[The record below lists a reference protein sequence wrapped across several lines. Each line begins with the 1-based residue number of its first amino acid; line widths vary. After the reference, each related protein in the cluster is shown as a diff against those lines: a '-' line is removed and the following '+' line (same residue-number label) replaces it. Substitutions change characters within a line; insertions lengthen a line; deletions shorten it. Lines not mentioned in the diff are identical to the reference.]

1 MKPMGESESLTQA
14 IRIDVEPS
22 FQAEESSPAE
32 QRYVFSY
39 TITVHN
45 HSRHSVQLLARH
57 WKITQGS
64 GQVQEVRGKGV
75 VGKQPL
81 IGPGQTFRYTS
92 RAVLDGP
99 VGVMEGAYTCIET
112 ATQKHFEV
120 PIAPFRL
127 AGPNQVH

>member
-1 MKPMGESESLTQA
+1 MSQA
-14 IRIDVEPS
+14 PDALQPRSIRIDVEPTYRE
-22 FQAEESSPAE
+22 EESSGAE
-32 QRYVFSY
+32 ARYVFSY
-39 TITVHN
+39 TVTIHN
-45 HSRHSVQLLARH
+45 HSARSLQLLARH

-75 VGKQPL
+75 VGQQPM

-92 RAVLDGP
+92 RAILDAP
-99 VGVMEGAYTCIET
+99 VGVMEGEYTCVDT
-112 ATQKHFEV
+112 VSQRPFEV

>member
-1 MKPMGESESLTQA
+1 METSSQGEQVHV
-14 IRIDVEPS
+14 DVEPA
-22 FQAEESSPAE
+22 FCAEESAPSE

-45 HSRHSVQLLARH
+45 HSRHSMQLMARH
-57 WKITQGS
+57 WTITQGS

-75 VGKQPL
+75 VGQQPL

-92 RAVLDGP
+92 RAILDGP
-99 VGVMEGAYTCIET
+99 VGVMEGAFTCVDT
-112 ATQKHFEV
+112 ATQRPFEV

>member
-1 MKPMGESESLTQA
+1 MSEAPAMPPLHA
-14 IRIDVEPS
+14 IRIDVEPAYR
-22 FQAEESSPAE
+22 AEESSCAE
-32 QRYVFSY
+32 ARYVFSY
-39 TITVHN
+39 TVTIHN
-45 HSRHSVQLLARH
+45 HSARSLQLLARH

-75 VGKQPL
+75 VGQQPM

-92 RAVLDGP
+92 RAILDAP
-99 VGVMEGAYTCIET
+99 VGVMEGEYTCVDT
-112 ATQKHFEV
+112 VSQRPFDV